1 MAAGALESSVA
12 DAGEMLY
19 EGPKA
24 ESQKHGDGGTDDE
37 DRRHGAQITERVPT
51 DFAKLSFSRPLF
63 LVGTAAEVGKCR
75 HRKLETAR
83 GRSSISVC
91 LHTSMKARLY

>member
-1 MAAGALESSVA
+1 MAAGALQSSVA

-19 EGPKA
+19 EGQKA
-24 ESQKHGDGGTDDE
+24 ESQKHGDGGTDEE

-63 LVGTAAEVGKCR
+63 LGKFVKEQGDTACA
-75 HRKLETAR
+75 
-83 GRSSISVC
+83 
-91 LHTSMKARLY
+91 